1 MAAIGIGWMRFGGPT
16 GRPAKRA
23 ESDVRLLAASCGW
36 FRAACLVREGF
47 HGGSHAYVLPFGASL
62 KPLRS
67 ENLGRPDGAAS
78 QNGLTTARM
87 TTPIISSVGTSFTM
101 RQYRCGFV
109 LASAAKRF
117 TCRAR

>member
-47 HGGSHAYVLPFGASL
+47 HGGSRAYVLPFGASL
-62 KPLRS
+62 KPLAQRIRRLLEGEWDS
-67 ENLGRPDGAAS
+67 
-78 QNGLTTARM
+78 
-87 TTPIISSVGTSFTM
+87 GT
-101 RQYRCGFV
+101 GIAV
-109 LASAAKRF
+109 LHEPPCDERGWPWRAKRQSGP
-117 TCRAR
+117 